1 MRRVLLF
8 LQSLLCII
16 LIIASCQKDVSE
28 PIQVSD
34 VNLNAEYVELTEGE
48 EFQLVATISPNNADN
63 KVVIWST
70 SNASVASVLEGK
82 VTAVKAGKA
91 TITVK
96 SDDGGKT
103 ATCDVVVSAM
113 VCSVTSVSLSQTALE
128 MKEGDEVVL
137 TATISPENAT
147 NKNVKWSS
155 SDSSVAAVVDGKVT
169 ALKSGTATITVT
181 TEDGGKTATCEVAV
195 SALYCPVE
203 SVSLNQSTIE
213 MTEGDQVTLV
223 ATVLPVKATNKN
235 VVWSSSDASV
245 ATVVDGVVTALNVGH
260 AAITVTTEDAEKT
273 AICDVAVYKYIY
285 IEPYTLSVDK
295 TQIEASGVD
304 YINFSLKDAKG
315 RDILTDTEE
324 LHKVSIREDNGLNVP
339 RMETK
344 MSFIDNGTY
353 QFTASYMGVKSN
365 TVTVQAVN
373 RGNYEKF
380 HKNVALFVCKSAM
393 EMYSPQVDLN
403 YSEINNNSAEHS
415 VNIGVHAAWGDPFT
429 LYYGQQELATY
440 LMSKFR
446 AGAFPSLI
454 YDLDYLTLNRT
465 VYDIQN
471 DIRKRR
477 VEAPATCGFKVTSV
491 QIEGTVLK
499 VKASMMTSAAGDYD
513 LACAIIMDGLYYANG
528 YSAHDDGIYNNVLV
542 AMSES
547 GVEYVNGET
556 LQANQEYTEEFSFDF
571 GANVPS
577 SNALQSM
584 RVAVYAHRKTN
595 TGSVIDNIVT
605 CDYGKSVDYRYN

>member
-1 MRRVLLF
+1 M
-8 LQSLLCII
+8 
-16 LIIASCQKDVSE
+16 
-28 PIQVSD
+28 
-34 VNLNAEYVELTEGE
+34 NLNASSVELTEGE

-70 SNASVASVLEGK
+70 SNASVASVLDGK

-103 ATCDVVVSAM
+103 ATCDVVVNAM
-113 VCSVTSVSLSQTALE
+113 VCSVTSVSLNQTALE

-137 TATISPENAT
+137 TATVSPENAT

-155 SDSSVAAVVDGKVT
+155 SDTSVAAVVDGKVT

-213 MTEGDQVTLV
+213 MAIGDQVTLV
-223 ATVLPVKATNKN
+223 ATVLPEKATNKN
-235 VVWSSSDASV
+235 VVWSTSDASV
-245 ATVVDGVVTALNVGH
+245 ATVVDGVVTALNVGY

-273 AICDVAVYKYIY
+273 AICDVAVYKYV
-285 IEPYTLSVDK
+285 EPYTLSVDK

-304 YINFSLKDAKG
+304 YINFSLKDARG
-315 RDILTDTEE
+315 RDILIDTEE
-324 LHKVSIREDNGLNVP
+324 LHKVSIREENGLSVP

-373 RGNYEKF
+373 RGKYEKF
-380 HKNVALFVCKSAM
+380 HKNVALFLCKSAM
-393 EMYSPQVDLN
+393 EIYSPQVDLS
-403 YSEINNNSAEHS
+403 YSNINTNSAEHS
-415 VNIGVHAAWGDPFT
+415 VYIGVHGWGDPFT
-429 LYYGQQELATY
+429 LYYGQQELLSY
-440 LMSKFR
+440 LMTKFR
-446 AGAFPSLI
+446 ADGLPSLI
-454 YDLDYLTLNRT
+454 YDLDYLTLSRA
-465 VYDIQN
+465 VSDIQN

-499 VKASMMTSAAGDYD
+499 VKATMMTSAAGDYD
-513 LACAIIMDGLYYANG
+513 LACAVIMDGLYYANG
-528 YSAHDDGIYNNVLV
+528 YSAHNDGIYNNVLV

-547 GVEYVNGET
+547 GVEYVNGES

-577 SNALQSM
+577 SNELQSM

-595 TGSVIDNIVT
+595 TGSVIDNMVT
-605 CDYGKSVDYRYN
+605 CDYGSTVDYRYN